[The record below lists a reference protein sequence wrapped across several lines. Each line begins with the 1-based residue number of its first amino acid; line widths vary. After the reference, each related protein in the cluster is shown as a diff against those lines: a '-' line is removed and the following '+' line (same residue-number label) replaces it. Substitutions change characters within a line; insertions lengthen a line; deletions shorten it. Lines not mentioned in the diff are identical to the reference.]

1 MTSPGQ
7 APYTSFEACTVN
19 IEGQMKRGVRVRCMT
34 CGKKAEVVAN
44 SRRGSGGG
52 GYDDDII
59 ERNLTEKFER
69 LGWKIGKNLH
79 NNLCPEHKP
88 KENVLMINKND
99 KPASDKVVMM
109 NTTAVAPPRGPTRDE
124 KRIIFQKIDEMY
136 VGETVGY
143 HKDWSD
149 ERVAKDLNVPVA
161 WVATIRE
168 ENFGPNIDEASNQV
182 IQDARALL
190 NDVKMTIQAWNI
202 RADQIE
208 KAIQTLSQR
217 K

>member
-1 MTSPGQ
+1 MKNHLLS
-7 APYTSFEACTVN
+7 YTSFEACTVT
-19 IEGQMKRGVRVRCMT
+19 IEGQTRRGVRVRCMA
-34 CGKKAEVVAN
+34 CNRKEEIVAN
-44 SRRGSGGG
+44 SRRGTGAG

-59 ERNLTEKFER
+59 ERSITEKFEK
-69 LGWKIGKNLH
+69 LGWKIGKNVH
-79 NNLCPEHKP
+79 NNLCPQHA
-88 KENVLMINKND
+88 KENVIMINKND

-109 NTTAVAPPRGPTRDE
+109 NTTAVSAPRGPTRDE

-161 WVATIRE
+161 WVADIRD
-168 ENFGPNIDEASNQV
+168 ENFGPNIDEASVAV
-182 IQDARALL
+182 ISDAKALL
-190 NDVKMTIQAWNI
+190 AEAEATIDAWKV
-202 RADQIE
+202 RANQIE
-208 KAIQTLSQR
+208 KAIDTLARR